1 MIVNYKLILLFFN
14 EKKNYV
20 CCLQLDY
27 VNSSLTLL
35 IEAKFITQTNESMCL
50 SMKEI
55 CTLLVFNT
63 LTVSPRGPGYP
74 GRPAFPGKPYKMYKG
89 I

>member
-27 VNSSLTLL
+27 VNSSFTLL
-35 IEAKFITQTNESMCL
+35 IETKFITQTKESMCL
-50 SMKEI
+50 SMKDNLHTTCI
-55 CTLLVFNT
+55 QYSYRLSTR
-63 LTVSPRGPGYP
+63 PRIS
-74 GRPAFPGKPYKMYKG
+74 RQTCFSW
-89 I
+89 